1 MSADQKYFVY
11 ILRTSKNTL
20 YVGQTKDLEK
30 RLLEHKT
37 KSSRGAKYMKY
48 FSDFKLVYFEKFKTR
63 SEAMK
68 REYAIKQLTKKQK
81 EELVS
86 SQN

>member
-1 MSADQKYFVY
+1 MTYFVY

-30 RLLEHKT
+30 RLGEHKT
-37 KSSRGAKYMKY
+37 KSPHGAKYLRA
-48 FSDFKLVYFEKFKTR
+48 FTDFKLVYVEKFKTR

-81 EELVS
+81 EELVY
-86 SQN
+86 NN